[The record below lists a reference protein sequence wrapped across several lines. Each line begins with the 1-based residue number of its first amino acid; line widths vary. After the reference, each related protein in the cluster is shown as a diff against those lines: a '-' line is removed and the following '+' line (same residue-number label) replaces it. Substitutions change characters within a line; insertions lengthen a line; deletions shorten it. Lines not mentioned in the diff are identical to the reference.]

1 MMEVGSGNVKALQVN
16 SCTLMLVVGEI
27 RTRAGSSLGLGDA
40 AGEAALKHSAAIQRL
55 SEGAVM
61 KKPAP
66 GDTADVERIRK
77 MPPVPSS
84 LLDEIHQETLVSFL
98 GGG

>member
-1 MMEVGSGNVKALQVN
+1 
-16 SCTLMLVVGEI
+16 MLVVGEI

-98 GGG
+98 GGGWGRASKSSLT